1 MINKQFIDEET
12 EASIIT
18 SKNGEY
24 VKITVQ
30 LNRHIIVINL
40 DNDDVKE
47 LIQELLYLQKIN
59 AQ

>member
-12 EASIIT
+12 EASIIP